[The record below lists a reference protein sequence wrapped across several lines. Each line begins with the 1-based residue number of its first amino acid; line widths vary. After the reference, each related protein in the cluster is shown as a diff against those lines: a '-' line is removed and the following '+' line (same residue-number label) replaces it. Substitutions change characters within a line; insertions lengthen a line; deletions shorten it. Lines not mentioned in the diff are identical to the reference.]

1 MMRGMG
7 LMDEA
12 QNLKRDGEN
21 RNGSHELS
29 RANAMSRTR
38 ADIEEFIRAMT
49 KLGVPPGQH
58 RYRYGSITKIGVQG
72 WSLHLTPNGDQE
84 PKFYAVGTD
93 YQVYDLRAQPDAGIT
108 ARFKSPKSMDESE
121 LLRPSGGFGADTQFE
136 ATLHHSGYR
145 ESLDYK
151 LRDVL
156 VSTVSSHLKNS

>member
-38 ADIEEFIRAMT
+38 ADIEEFIHAMT

-58 RYRYGSITKIGVQG
+58 RYKYGSITKI
-72 WSLHLTPNGDQE
+72 DR
-84 PKFYAVGTD
+84 YAYCRKSGP
-93 YQVYDLRAQPDAGIT
+93 LDADH
-108 ARFKSPKSMDESE
+108 A
-121 LLRPSGGFGADTQFE
+121 
-136 ATLHHSGYR
+136 
-145 ESLDYK
+145 
-151 LRDVL
+151 
-156 VSTVSSHLKNS
+156 VSVVRR